1 VPRKQQS
8 QIRRIPMRPI
18 LTIALALALVMAVC
32 GGCSSDT
39 ASSPESGNDTASSP
53 ESGKGTDVE
62 LENPQ
67 VRITIEDNTQP
78 SQGEDAFTPVTV
90 SFVGADSA
98 TPVLGSDGR
107 YRAVYELILTNTK
120 PVPASLD
127 AVDVLD
133 AANDTKLLGLKGED
147 LIDNLRTLDVQP
159 VEGASLPPNE
169 SRLLYISAVFDTK
182 ADIPDALEHRIEV
195 KGADNPGATKPTP
208 LSYKAGYLPL
218 SKDSPPVF
226 SPPLAGQG
234 WIAINGC
241 CGLGHPH
248 RESVQSVNGK
258 LYNSQRFA
266 VDFMRLDSDGR
277 LVEGDTSKNSN
288 FVDYGAPVMAAGGGV
303 VVSTLDK
310 LEDNEPGAL
319 PDPSVFTE
327 LGIVSVDGNH
337 VVIDHGNGLHSF
349 YAHLQKGSIKVKVG
363 DEVQAGEELGLLGN
377 TGNSSAP
384 HMHFHVMNGPSPLGA
399 EGVPYVFDSFQ
410 LAGVANPTEDEFDK
424 ALFEGAATFPS
435 RAELDPV
442 EHRDEMP
449 LDNAIMDFPS
459 E

>member
-1 VPRKQQS
+1 
-8 QIRRIPMRPI
+8 MRPI

-39 ASSPESGNDTASSP
+39 APSSESGKDTNSDTASTSK
-53 ESGKGTDVE
+53 SGTDTNVE

-67 VRITIEDNTQP
+67 VRISIEDNTP
-78 SQGEDAFTPVTV
+78 PAHVEDAFTPVTV
-90 SFVGADSA
+90 SFVGGDSA

-133 AANDTKLLGLKGED
+133 AANDSKLLGLKGKD

-159 VEGASLPPNE
+159 VNGGSLPPNE
-169 SRLLYISAVFDTK
+169 SRLLYITAVFDSK
-182 ADIPDALEHRIEV
+182 DAIPDALEHRIEV
-195 KGADNPGATKPTP
+195 NGANNPGATKPTP
-208 LSYKAGYLPL
+208 LSYKAGHLTL
-218 SKDSPPVF
+218 SKNSPPVF

-277 LVEGDTSKNSN
+277 LVEGDTSNS
-288 FVDYGAPVMAAGGGV
+288 G
-303 VVSTLDK
+303 
-310 LEDNEPGAL
+310 
-319 PDPSVFTE
+319 
-327 LGIVSVDGNH
+327 
-337 VVIDHGNGLHSF
+337 
-349 YAHLQKGSIKVKVG
+349 
-363 DEVQAGEELGLLGN
+363 
-377 TGNSSAP
+377 
-384 HMHFHVMNGPSPLGA
+384 FHK
-399 EGVPYVFDSFQ
+399 Y
-410 LAGVANPTEDEFDK
+410 
-424 ALFEGAATFPS
+424 
-435 RAELDPV
+435 
-442 EHRDEMP
+442 
-449 LDNAIMDFPS
+449 
-459 E
+459 

>member
-1 VPRKQQS
+1 
-8 QIRRIPMRPI
+8 MRPI
-18 LTIALALALVMAVC
+18 LTIALALALVMAVFN
-32 GGCSSDT
+32 GCSSDT
-39 ASSPESGNDTASSP
+39 GSSSESAKDTNSNTASPS
-53 ESGKGTDVE
+53 ESGKDMNVE
-62 LENPQ
+62 LEELEDPK
-67 VRITIEDNTQP
+67 VRISIEDNTPP
-78 SQGEDAFTPVTV
+78 SKGEDAFTPVTV

-107 YRAVYELILTNTK
+107 YHVVYEIILTNTK

-127 AVDVLD
+127 AVNVLD
-133 AANDTKLLGLKGED
+133 AANGSKLLGLKGKD

-159 VEGASLPPNE
+159 VKGGSLPPNE
-169 SRLLYISAVFDTK
+169 SRLLYITVIFDSK
-182 ADIPDALEHRIEV
+182 DAIPDALDHRIEV

-208 LSYKAGYLPL
+208 LSYKAGHLTL

-277 LVEGDTSKNSN
+277 LVEGDTSKNAN
-288 FVDYGAPVMAAGGGV
+288 FVDYGAPVMAAGDGI

-310 LEDNEPGAL
+310 LENNEPGAL
-319 PDPSVFTE
+319 PDPNVFTE
-327 LGIVSVDGNH
+327 LGIASVDGNH
-337 VVIDHGNGLHSF
+337 VVIDHGNGLYSF
-349 YAHLQKGSIKVKVG
+349 YAHMQKGNIKVKIG
-363 DEVQAGEELGLLGN
+363 DKVQAGDELGLLGN
-377 TGNSSAP
+377 TGNSSGP
-384 HMHFHVMNGPSPLGA
+384 HMHFHIMNGPSPLGS

-435 RAELDPV
+435 RANLNPV

-459 E
+459 R

>member
-1 VPRKQQS
+1 MRS
-8 QIRRIPMRPI
+8 IP
-18 LTIALALALVMAVC
+18 TIALALALVVAVFSGC
-32 GGCSSDT
+32 GSDT
-39 ASSPESGNDTASSP
+39 APPSGSAKDAKSGADPSS
-53 ESGKGTDVE
+53 ESGKGTTVE
-62 LENPQ
+62 LEGDR
-67 VRITIEDNTQP
+67 VRISIGDDATPPDA
-78 SQGEDAFTPVTV
+78 EDAFTPVTV
-90 SFVGADSA
+90 SFVGAGSA

-107 YRAVYELILTNTK
+107 YRAVYELVLTNTK

-133 AANDTKLLGLKGED
+133 ASDGSKVVGLKGKD
-147 LIDNLRTLDVQP
+147 LTDNLRTLDVQP
-159 VEGASLPPNE
+159 VEDRSLPPNE
-169 SRLLYISAVFDTK
+169 SRLLYITAVFDTK
-182 ADIPDALEHRIEV
+182 ADVPDALDHRIEV
-195 KGADNPGATKPTP
+195 TGANNPGATKPTP
-208 LSYKAGYLPL
+208 LSYKAGRLTL
-218 SKDSPPVF
+218 SEDPPPVF

-288 FVDYGAPVMAAGGGV
+288 FAGYGAPVMAAGDGV
-303 VVSTLDK
+303 VVSTLDEM
-310 LEDNEPGAL
+310 EDNEPGAL
-319 PDPSVFTE
+319 PDPAVFTE

-337 VVIDHGNGLHSF
+337 VVIDHGNGLYTF
-349 YAHLQKGSIKVKVG
+349 YAHLQKGSIEVEVG
-363 DEVQAGEELGLLGN
+363 DEVRAGDGLGLLGN

-384 HMHFHVMNGPSPLGA
+384 HMHFHVMSGPSPLGS
-399 EGVPYVFDSFQ
+399 EGDPYVFDSFR
-410 LAGVANPTEDEFDK
+410 LAGVADPTEDEFDR
-424 ALFEGAATFPS
+424 ALFEGAATFPG

-442 EHRDEMP
+442 ERRDEMP
-449 LDNAIMDFPS
+449 LDNAIMDFPG

>member
-1 VPRKQQS
+1 
-8 QIRRIPMRPI
+8 MRPI
-18 LTIALALALVMAVC
+18 LTTALALALVMAVFN
-32 GGCSSDT
+32 GCSSDT
-39 ASSPESGNDTASSP
+39 APSSESGKDTNSDTASSS
-53 ESGKGTDVE
+53 ESGKDTNVE

-67 VRITIEDNTQP
+67 VQISINASTPPPHQ
-78 SQGEDAFTPVTV
+78 EDAFTPVTV
-90 SFVGADSA
+90 SFVGGDSA

-107 YRAVYELILTNTK
+107 YRAVYELILTNTNS
-120 PVPASLD
+120 VPASLD

-133 AANDTKLLGLKGED
+133 AANDSKLLGLKGKD
-147 LIDNLRTLDVQP
+147 LIDNLRKLDVQP
-159 VEGASLPPNE
+159 VKAASLPPNE
-169 SRLLYISAVFDTK
+169 SRLLYITVIFDSK
-182 ADIPDALEHRIEV
+182 DAIPDALDHRIEA

-208 LSYKAGYLPL
+208 LSYKAGHLTL

-248 RESVQSVNGK
+248 RESVQSINGK

-288 FVDYGAPVMAAGGGV
+288 FVDYGAPVMAAGDGV

-327 LGIVSVDGNH
+327 LGMASVDGNH
-337 VVIDHGNGLHSF
+337 VVIDHGNGLYSF

-363 DEVQAGEELGLLGN
+363 DKVQAGDELGLLGN

-384 HMHFHVMNGPSPLGA
+384 HMHFHIMNGPSPLGS
-399 EGVPYVFDSFQ
+399 EGVPYVFDSFM
-410 LAGVANPTEDEFDK
+410 LAGVAHPTEDEFDK

-435 RAELDPV
+435 RAKLNPV

>member
-1 VPRKQQS
+1 MS
-8 QIRRIPMRPI
+8 MRPI

-32 GGCSSDT
+32 SGCSSDT
-39 ASSPESGNDTASSP
+39 DSSS
-53 ESGKGTDVE
+53 ESGKDTNVTGKDTNVE

-67 VRITIEDNTQP
+67 VRISIEDNTP
-78 SQGEDAFTPVTV
+78 PPHGEDAFTPVTV
-90 SFVGADSA
+90 SFVGND
-98 TPVLGSDGR
+98 TVMPVRGTDDR
-107 YRAVYELILTNTK
+107 YHVVYELILTNTK

-133 AANDTKLLGLKGED
+133 AANDSKLLGIKGKD

-159 VEGASLPPNE
+159 VKDASLPPNE
-169 SRLLYISAVFDTK
+169 SRLLYITVIFDSK
-182 ADIPDALEHRIEV
+182 DAIPDALDHRIEL
-195 KGADNPGATKPTP
+195 KGADNPGATKPSS
-208 LSYKAGYLPL
+208 LSYKAGHLTL

-288 FVDYGAPVMAAGGGV
+288 FVDYGAPVMAAGDGV

-310 LEDNEPGAL
+310 MENNEPGAL

-327 LGIVSVDGNH
+327 LGIASVDGNH
-337 VVIDHGNGLHSF
+337 VVIDHGNGLYSF
-349 YAHLQKGSIKVKVG
+349 YAHLQKGSVKVKVG
-363 DEVQAGEELGLLGN
+363 DKVQAGDELGLLGN
-377 TGNSSAP
+377 TGNSSGP
-384 HMHFHVMNGPSPLGA
+384 HMHFHIMNGPSPLGS

-435 RAELDPV
+435 RADLNPV

-459 E
+459 K

>member
-1 VPRKQQS
+1 
-8 QIRRIPMRPI
+8 
-18 LTIALALALVMAVC
+18 
-32 GGCSSDT
+32 
-39 ASSPESGNDTASSP
+39 
-53 ESGKGTDVE
+53 
-62 LENPQ
+62 
-67 VRITIEDNTQP
+67 
-78 SQGEDAFTPVTV
+78 VTV
-90 SFVGADSA
+90 SFVGRDSA

-133 AANDTKLLGLKGED
+133 AANNSKLLGLKGKD

-159 VEGASLPPNE
+159 VKGASLPPNE
-169 SRLLYISAVFDTK
+169 SRLLYITVIFDSK
-182 ADIPDALEHRIEV
+182 DAIPDALDHQIEV
-195 KGADNPGATKPTP
+195 NGADNPGATKPSS
-208 LSYKAGYLPL
+208 LSYKAGYLNL
-218 SKDSPPVF
+218 SKDAPPVF
-226 SPPLAGQG
+226 SPPLEGEG

-288 FVDYGAPVMAAGGGV
+288 FVDYGAPVMAAGDGV

-310 LEDNEPGAL
+310 LENNEPGAL
-319 PDPSVFTE
+319 PDPGVFTE

-337 VVIDHGNGLHSF
+337 VVIDHGNGLYSF

-363 DEVQAGEELGLLGN
+363 DKVQAGDELGLLGN

-384 HMHFHVMNGPSPLGA
+384 HMHFHIMNGPSPLGA

-424 ALFEGAATFPS
+424 ARFEGAATFPS
-435 RAELDPV
+435 RANLNPV

-459 E
+459 G